1 MKKQFQAIFQLLFG
15 NLHRQLV
22 TITGSGLSKLHLLLI
37 FQSSVQYIGRTF
49 AILISLYY
57 KKPIYYEYDVMNRKV
72 YLHGRIKHKSLTFL
86 VFFLVAFSM
95 RLFYILYFNADQLV
109 WSHLYDL
116 AARNRK
122 QLYLQLW
129 SSASDQTSNQS
140 WFSQFKT
147 YFWPRLKVLKSAKLQ
162 LYPNLNENLRIKC
175 ALIYYVLE
183 VLTTVT
189 FALYVNFFFL
199 HMYNILSE
207 QEQSLSFAQILFA
220 VVQFL
225 TNIHC
230 VFITYSLFFLIEL
243 ILFLVCHVYVVLYRQ
258 VNSNLKKVKVK
269 LLTAKGLHHLNSLS
283 ISQATSTYRA
293 AHARLTVFILRYN
306 SSIIS
311 KIIAAFL
318 HYYLPYH
325 AYRTV
330 FIYFRRRDMPSNLLR
345 NDSFSLAISWFFLMV
360 LTFFLAKVNKKIC
373 SSGQTLGTIF
383 ARKGVLAAEIRSK
396 QARRGW
402 VNNLELIWGNEAL
415 KLASY
420 YQMIWRSGNDK
431 ELAFTAGQMNTA
443 MSWKFIVE
451 VREFLKNI
459 FF

>member
-1 MKKQFQAIFQLLFG
+1 MKKQFQVIFHLLFG

-49 AILISLYY
+49 AILVSLYY
-57 KKPIYYEYDVMNRKV
+57 KRPIYYEYDVMNRKV

-147 YFWPRLKVLKSAKLQ
+147 YFWPRLKVLKSAKLL

-189 FALYVNFFFL
+189 FVLYVNFFFL

-207 QEQSLSFAQILFA
+207 QEQSLTFAQLLFA

-243 ILFLVCHVYVVLYRQ
+243 ILFLVCTVYVVLYRE
-258 VNSNLKKVKVK
+258 VNSNLKKVKIK

-283 ISQATSTYRA
+283 ISQATSAYRA
-293 AHARLTVFILRYN
+293 AHSRLTVFILRYN

-330 FIYFRRRDMPSNLLR
+330 FIHFRRRDMPSNLLR

-451 VREFLKNI
+451 VNYQKII
-459 FF
+459 F